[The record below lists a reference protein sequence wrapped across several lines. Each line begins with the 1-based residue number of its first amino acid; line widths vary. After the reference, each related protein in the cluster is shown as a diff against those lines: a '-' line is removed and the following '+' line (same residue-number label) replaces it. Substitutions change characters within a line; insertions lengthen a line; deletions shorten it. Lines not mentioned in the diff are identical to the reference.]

1 MLVSP
6 RASDH
11 NSRAARFAAAYVA
24 IVLVV
29 VALFMLI
36 DRYGQQLRAPGSSG
50 FGTTGGHVEISLAPV
65 LIAMLVVLA
74 TCRAA
79 GALFRLIHQ
88 PAVVGEICAGIALGP
103 SVLGQLAPQVS
114 AALFPESLAPSLGLI
129 AQAGVVAFMFLVGLE
144 LNLGSLARQSRAA
157 LAISHAGI
165 AAPFLLGAG
174 VALAIYP
181 SVSTGDVP
189 FTIFATFMG
198 IAMSVT
204 AFPVLARI
212 LSERRLHGTPIG
224 TQALTCAAIGDAT
237 AWCLLAIFVGVAQA
251 APIRGAS
258 TAYLTVGY
266 VVVMFAIV
274 RPMLARFARRYDH
287 CGPSEGA
294 LAIVATLVLL
304 SALATEAIGI
314 HALFGAFLI
323 GVLIPHDTTLA
334 RRMLDRLENVV
345 VVVLLPM
352 FFAFTGLRTQVGLIS
367 GVDAWLLCGLLTVVA
382 CAGKFGGTAVA
393 AHFTGVPWRESA
405 LLGALMNTRGL
416 MELIVLN
423 IGLDLKII
431 SPQLFAMLVVMAIVT
446 TFLTSPLL
454 DFIMSR
460 PQPARVNSAERAR
473 VTVEQ
478 AV

>member
-1 MLVSP
+1 LRGDGRRLTTP
-6 RASDH
+6 DT
-11 NSRAARFAAAYVA
+11 ARLSAVYAGTAL
-24 IVLVV
+24 IGI
-29 VALFMLI
+29 ALFVLI
-36 DRYGQQLRAPGSSG
+36 DRYGQRLVAPGSSG
-50 FGTTGGHVEISLAPV
+50 FGTSAAQLEGTLAPV

-74 TCRAA
+74 ACRAT
-79 GALFRLIHQ
+79 GALFRRIHQ

-103 SVLGQLAPQVS
+103 SLLGQFAPQVS

-144 LNLGSLARQSRAA
+144 LNLSSLASQSRAA
-157 LAISHAGI
+157 FAISHAGI

-181 SVSTGDVP
+181 RVATGDVP
-189 FTIFATFMG
+189 FTVFATFMG

-212 LSERRLHGTPIG
+212 LSERRLQGTPIG

-251 APIRGAS
+251 SPMRGAA
-258 TAYLTVGY
+258 TAYLTLGY

-274 RPMLARFARRYDH
+274 RPLLARFARRYDH
-287 CGPSEGA
+287 SGPSEGA
-294 LAIVATLVLL
+294 LAIIATLVLL

-323 GVLIPHDTTLA
+323 GVVIPHDTTLA
-334 RRMLDRLENVV
+334 RRMVERLENVV
-345 VVVLLPM
+345 VVVVLPM

-382 CAGKFGGTAVA
+382 CAGKFGGTLVA
-393 AHFTGVPWRESA
+393 ARFTGVPWRESA
-405 LLGALMNTRGL
+405 MLGALMNTRGL

-431 SPQLFAMLVVMAIVT
+431 SPALFAMLVLMAVFT

-460 PQPARVNSAERAR
+460 PEPARVNSAERAR